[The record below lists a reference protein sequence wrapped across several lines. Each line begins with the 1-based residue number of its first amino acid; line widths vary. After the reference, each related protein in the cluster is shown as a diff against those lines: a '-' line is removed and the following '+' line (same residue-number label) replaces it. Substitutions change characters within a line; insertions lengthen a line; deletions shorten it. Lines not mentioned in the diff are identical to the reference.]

1 MGIPICWGMGFLR
14 INRILHLVFA
24 WLCIV
29 IAPCQALGS
38 DSSPGL
44 RAYFVHDLSGVQHL
58 GQIDWAQYDHLT
70 QVDQLNWTSATNQPF
85 YPDGPETDFGA
96 RFVGEIDIPAE
107 GVWSFYLG
115 SDDGSSLIID
125 GEVVIEHPYKQS
137 FRTRTNFVT
146 LSAGKHDI
154 EVLYHQGPGHTG
166 LVLEWDGP
174 GSSGREVVPASAF
187 SYPAQEPSIDAG
199 GDGLWVYW
207 YDNADHASNV
217 GQIDWTQPDLV
228 ETVQKI
234 SYRKTRGAFR
244 VGGPSDDFAARFMG
258 VISIDEPGEWE
269 FELGS
274 DQSAILFIDG
284 DPVVVDDDGHSYR
297 WRSGKK
303 TLGIGEYTIEVRYW
317 EGWGD
322 AGLGVAWKSPSA
334 SYASII
340 PASAFRPGTGASN
353 PSSGGGL
360 RVYKHDNARHASN
373 VGQVDWSDYDSIDS
387 VQNIYYPKTR
397 GSFETGSASDYFA
410 RRYVGKIEIP
420 RSGTWSFGLGSDQ
433 SARLYIDGV
442 AVVNDS
448 SGHSFRWKYGS
459 KSLSAGLHDIEVQYW
474 EGWSDAGLVLTWQG
488 PGDDFEEVI
497 PSSALSQNE
506 EDPTLNIGGDG
517 LRVYWVDNARHAE
530 HAGHIDWQRY
540 DRMTFESNIAW
551 EITRNP
557 FAGTTITN
565 DSGVST
571 SQGGTQTDYF
581 GLRAEGLIQIPSDG
595 VWTFGLGS
603 DQSALLYINGQL
615 VVSDLSG
622 HSFRWRSGTI
632 ELEAGLHEFEVRY
645 WEGWSDG
652 GLLVSWTPPG
662 GVEEVIPPSAFT
674 HSEIETPF
682 DSGGGGLRAY
692 WTTNAR
698 HAGNAGQIDW
708 DRHDLAT
715 TTQNIAYRRSRDPF
729 DQSVPSDYYGM
740 RVLGQVDIPA
750 SGSWTFGLGSDQSA
764 MLLIDGEPVVVD
776 ASGHSYRW
784 RNGTIQLGAGKH
796 DIEVRFWEGWSDA
809 GLHVSWEGPTVPVE
823 TIIPRTAY
831 SLRETETP
839 TATGGGV
846 RAYWTQNARHASNA
860 GQIDY
865 AEHSSTSI
873 VDNVSWQRTSD
884 AFYTD
889 GPTDYYGVRLLSRLT
904 IPEDEGGEWTFSIG
918 SDQSAILLIDDEP
931 VIVDTSGHSYRWRSG
946 TIALDPGEHK
956 FEVRYWEGW
965 SDAGLH
971 VTWKGP
977 EDEFEEIIPAS
988 AFDAYETDPVFD
1000 PGEAAITV
1008 EWFNDLRGYTI
1019 DSFDWTNPVKTTVE
1033 PRVSWNRTSSSFE
1046 EGVDADYFGMRITG
1060 TLIVPEGG
1068 AWVFGVGSDQYAKL
1082 MINGTTV
1089 VDDTSGHSF
1098 RWRSGE
1104 IYLEPGE
1111 HELELLYMEG
1121 WSDAGLFL
1129 TWQGPSDLFEEVIP
1143 ASAFKP
1149 IGQSVRI
1156 VRWREVGGE
1165 TE

>member
-1 MGIPICWGMGFLR
+1 MSFLR
-14 INRILHLVFA
+14 INRILHLAFA
-24 WLCIV
+24 WLCIG
-29 IAPCQALGS
+29 IAPYQAFGS

-44 RAYFVHDLSGVQHL
+44 RAYFVHNLSGVRHL

-70 QVDQLNWTSATNQPF
+70 QVDQLNWTSARNQSF

-96 RFVGEIDIPAE
+96 RFVGQIDIPAE

-125 GEVVIEHPYKQS
+125 GEVVIEHPYRQS
-137 FRTRTNFVT
+137 FRTRTNFVS

-187 SYPAQEPSIDAG
+187 SYPAQEPSFDAG

-207 YDNADHASNV
+207 HDNAAHASNV

-244 VGGPSDDFAARFMG
+244 VGGPSDRFAARFMG
-258 VISIDEPGEWE
+258 VISIDEPGEWQ

-284 DPVVVDDDGHSYR
+284 DPVVVDDSSHSYR

-360 RVYKHDNARHASN
+360 RVYKHENARHASN

-397 GSFETGSASDYFA
+397 GSFETGGPSDYFA

-420 RSGTWSFGLGSDQ
+420 RSGTWSIGLGSDQ
-433 SARLYIDGV
+433 SARVYIDGV
-442 AVVNDS
+442 AVINDA

-459 KSLSAGLHDIEVQYW
+459 KSLSAGFHDIEVQYW

-488 PGDDFEEVI
+488 PGDDFEQVI
-497 PSSALSQNE
+497 PSSVLSQND
-506 EDPTLNIGGDG
+506 EDPTLNVGGEG
-517 LRVYWVDNARHAE
+517 LRVYWVDNARHAQ
-530 HAGHIDWQRY
+530 HAGHIDWQNY

-571 SQGGTQTDYF
+571 SQGGTQSDYF
-581 GLRAEGLIQIPSDG
+581 GLRAEGLIQIPFDG
-595 VWTFGLGS
+595 EWTFGLGS

-615 VVSDLSG
+615 VVNDLSG

-652 GLLVSWTPPG
+652 GLLVSWTPPS

-692 WTTNAR
+692 WTSNAR
-698 HAGNAGQIDW
+698 HAANAGQIDW

-729 DQSVPSDYYGM
+729 DQSVPSDYYGL
-740 RVLGQVDIPA
+740 RVLGQIDIPA

-764 MLLIDGEPVVVD
+764 MLFIDGEPVVVD

-784 RNGTIQLGAGKH
+784 KRGSVQLGAGMH

-809 GLHVSWEGPTVPVE
+809 GLHVSWSGPTVPVE
-823 TIIPRTAY
+823 TVIPRAAY

-839 TATGGGV
+839 TATGGGL
-846 RAYWTQNARHASNA
+846 RAYWTENARHASNA

-873 VDNVSWQRTSD
+873 VDNVSWQRSRVP
-884 AFYTD
+884 FYTD
-889 GPTDYYGVRLLSRLT
+889 GPTDYFGVRLISRLT
-904 IPEDEGGEWTFSIG
+904 IPEEEGGEWTFSIG
-918 SDQSAILLIDDEP
+918 SDQSAILLINDEP

-946 TIALDPGEHK
+946 TISLEPGEHK

-1000 PGEAAITV
+1000 PGEAALRV
-1008 EWFNDLRGYTI
+1008 QWFNSTRGYTL
-1019 DSFDWTNPVKTTVE
+1019 DSFDWSTPVKTTIE

-1060 TLIVPEGG
+1060 TLIIPEGG
-1068 AWVFGVGSDQYAKL
+1068 AWVFGVGSDQYARL
-1082 MINGTTV
+1082 RINGSSV
-1089 VDDTSGHSF
+1089 VDDSSGHSF
-1098 RWRSGE
+1098 RFRHGE
-1104 IYLEPGE
+1104 VFLEPGE
-1111 HELELLYMEG
+1111 HELEILYMEG
-1121 WSDAGLFL
+1121 WSEAGLFL
-1129 TWQGPSDLFEEVIP
+1129 TWQGPSDEFEEVIP

-1149 IGQSVRI
+1149 LPNSVR
-1156 VRWREVGGE
+1156 VVQWREVGGAQNR
-1165 TE
+1165 